1 MRIQIKVPNNSAV
14 TPGTTAV
21 WKLPIGRRYHAL
33 QLEYSGTTFNLTH
46 MTAIRVKANGQVIH
60 EVNGAE
66 RDSMNQFDGRAA
78 AAGILTIPFD
88 RFSLYSQKGEEAT
101 AVQTGTA
108 DPQTGIAITLFELEI
123 DIAAGAVAPAVL
135 VTATQSD
142 NDPSVPGPGLIL
154 RTLKF
159 SKTFG
164 VSGIQEVADLPKAT
178 EGAKYR
184 FLNRTFIKTAN
195 TVDLE
200 ITRDNYQIFQRKAT
214 VNSRVQLDGVRS
226 PQAGYFV
233 FDPTEEG
240 YDFEPIA
247 LATPAGA
254 PFQDF
259 RYRLNLSAAETAVFV
274 QEYIGSLQ

>member
-1 MRIQIKVPNNSAV
+1 MRIQVKVPNTSAV

-33 QLEYSGTTFNLTH
+33 QLAYSGGTFTLAH
-46 MTAIRVKANGQVIH
+46 MTAIRIKCNGEVIH
-60 EVNGAE
+60 EVSATE
-66 RDSMNQFDGRAA
+66 RDALNQFDGRAA

-101 AVQTGTA
+101 AIQTGTA
-108 DPQTGIAITLFELEI
+108 DPNSGIAITLFEMEI
-123 DIAAGAVAPAVL
+123 DIAAGAVTPAIA

-142 NDPSVPGPGLIL
+142 NDPALKGPGLIL

-164 VSGIQEVADLPKAT
+164 VSGIQEVADLPKGT
-178 EGAKYR
+178 EGPKYR
-184 FLNRTFIKTAN
+184 FINRTFIKTAN
-195 TVDLE
+195 TLDLE
-200 ITRDNYQIFQRKAT
+200 ITRDNRQIFQRTAA
-214 VNSRVQLDGVRS
+214 VNSRVQVDGVRV
-226 PQAGYFV
+226 PQAGYYV

-240 YDFEPIA
+240 YDFEPVA
-247 LATPAGA
+247 LATPEGQ

-259 RYRLNLSAAETAVFV
+259 RYRLNLSGAETAVFI
-274 QEYIGSLQ
+274 QEYIGSLN

>member
-101 AVQTGTA
+101 AVQTGTV

-123 DIAAGAVAPAVL
+123 DIAGAAVAPAIL

-142 NDPSVPGPGLIL
+142 NDPAVQGPGLIL

-159 SKTFG
+159 TKTFG

-178 EGAKYR
+178 EGAKFR

-200 ITRDNYQIFQRKAT
+200 ITRDSYQIFQRKAT
-214 VNSRVQLDGVRS
+214 VNNRVQLDGVRA
-226 PQAGYFV
+226 PQSGYFV

-247 LATPAGA
+247 LATPAGQ

-259 RYRLNLSAAETAVFV
+259 RYRLNLSGAETCVFV